1 MTDPPDRR
9 AAATAKAEHDLVRLN
24 AQVTTMRA
32 VLVHLLQDIVRAE
45 YQVNSGQASQL
56 LEANEQLVISAL
68 GAQADA
74 EKAAGALDEATR
86 SGGLDP
92 LTELPNRARLLDR
105 LEHDIAHARR
115 YGHRLALLFL
125 DLNGFKQINDAFG
138 HAAGDRAIQLVADCL
153 RSLVRGIDSVS
164 RHGGDEFLILL
175 AEISQAADAAV
186 IAEKVNTSLRSY
198 GRIDKHLVHLS
209 ASIGISIYP
218 EDGEEAK
225 SLIDKADAA
234 MYVAKRQGL
243 GGFAFYRDHSPGRS
257 DMPELPIRSSQ
268 QRLTHQQLAS
278 ADYELRHAQLR
289 EANEHLVVAALGAQ
303 GLQAAAEQARQQL
316 AEILAVVAQELNSP
330 FAPIRIAAAMLGRAR
345 TDGEL
350 LPRAQVI
357 VERHV
362 AQMSR
367 LVSGLV
373 KPAQVDEPTFT
384 LDRSLV
390 NVARIVDEVV
400 ASCQGELRGRLQ
412 RLEVAVTEERLE
424 VHADPILLAQV
435 VRNLLDN
442 AMAYTH
448 DGGRIRLSA
457 AVVDDAVELIISD
470 DGIGMSPEAMQTIFE
485 PFVRDPRAGILNQ
498 DGLGIGLT
506 AVRAIVE
513 AHGGRVDAASAGRG
527 YGSQF
532 VVSLPL
538 ARAGGN

>member
-74 EKAAGALDEATR
+74 EKAEGALDEATR

-175 AEISQAADAAV
+175 AEVSQAADAAV
-186 IAEKVNTSLRSY
+186 IAEKVNASLRSY
-198 GRIDKHLVHLS
+198 SRIDEHLVHLS
-209 ASIGISIYP
+209 ASIGISVYP
-218 EDGEEAK
+218 EDGEDAK
-225 SLIDKADAA
+225 TLIDRADAA
-234 MYVAKRQGL
+234 MYLAKRHEL
-243 GGFAFYRDHSPGRS
+243 GGFVFYGDPSAGS
-257 DMPELPIRSSQ
+257 DSPELPVRSSP
-268 QRLTHQQLAS
+268 QRLTHHQLAL
-278 ADYELRHAQLR
+278 AKYELRHAQLR

-303 GLQAAAEQARQQL
+303 GLQTAAEQSRQQL

-330 FAPIRIAAAMLGRAR
+330 YAPIRIAAAMLGRAQ
-345 TDGEL
+345 TDEEL

-357 VERHV
+357 IERHV

-367 LVSGLV
+367 LISGLV
-373 KPAQVDEPTFT
+373 KPAPVDELRLT

-390 NVARIVDEVV
+390 NLARIVDDVV
-400 ASCQGELRGRLQ
+400 DSCQLELRTRLQ
-412 RLEVAVTEERLE
+412 HLEVDVPEEQLE

-435 VRNLLDN
+435 VKNLLDN

-448 DGGRIRLSA
+448 DGGRIRLSTG
-457 AVVDDAVELIISD
+457 VVNDAVELNISD
-470 DGIGMSPEAMQTIFE
+470 NGIGISPDALRTIFE
-485 PFVRDPRAGILNQ
+485 PFVRDPRAGDLNK

-513 AHGGRVDAASAGRG
+513 AHGGRVDATSAGRG
-527 YGSQF
+527 HGSRF

-538 ARAGGN
+538 VQADPN